1 VSDYDVGVGLSVEGA
16 DTYQTN
22 MGQALA
28 LTQNYTKVA
37 DGMAG
42 SMADLSAGMVGLTSK
57 LTGFNKTQSVA
68 LDTAASYQKM
78 LEKVEATAKVTG
90 SNFTNLAKVTKGFA
104 RDFPVGMG
112 KAVQVMQDMQTVGVK
127 NEKQLEKLGKSF
139 IKFEGVT
146 GGSAKEFMQLNK
158 TMGNG
163 VDQFEKLSDSL
174 VTVTSKMG
182 GSAPAVVAFSK
193 ALAPVAQTVGLSQT
207 QVMGLST
214 AMSTLGE
221 DGYRA
226 ANTFNKVLLD
236 MNRSVRDGGPGLK
249 AYADLMGTTS
259 ENLKGLLKS
268 SPAEFLSKFT
278 EAVGK
283 GGVNTSRMME
293 TLGFDSVRDT
303 RSIQALANSGGPR
316 KAIEEAVRGYGDGST
331 SKAAEVM
338 FDGLSDSVIELKE
351 TMSQTVVNIAQP
363 MLGVA
368 KGQVEIMKGVA
379 KAAEAVTGSDIG
391 QGLAK
396 SVGIGSMVGNFAMG
410 GANMLAMVAMGKI
423 LKDKIVQSDA
433 WKSTK
438 QGWATGAS
446 GGMVSPNAPRLE
458 RFAAGVGGAM
468 YDPSRPP
475 ISPWQ
480 SFKQAAGS
488 TLSIGKDM
496 AGRALL
502 AGLGNP
508 YRQAAGMP
516 AVHSPSGDAYR
527 VRSDELRQQE
537 RDRVAAS
544 RGLPTSP
551 GYIPGTGPQSKW
563 GYAGARLGAFG
574 DMVRGAGGPDGQSFT
589 KALRATGAGALGMM
603 DRGVAVG
610 GGMIRGGLGA
620 LGMNPAMMGLIATAG
635 IGYAGYQAHAK
646 GNEVQDAGFGAKSDI
661 YGTFNGFMESV
672 GMAGR
677 GLKDF
682 SVGTVD
688 ATNAIVAQTNSM
700 ADALKMSNDEL
711 NAASS
716 STYKPGLELQGDDRS
731 DQGIASQVLNAMGTS
746 TDPKAMQRMLM
757 DVASLTDGNTAI
769 RVADLVAAQM
779 GEGGMSRP
787 DYAGSIRNVQ
797 ANKNNSNIP
806 IYELIA
812 DSSPNDAQGRLAE
825 SLGRSS
831 MQAVEADA
839 APFVGSVK
847 TGGVT
852 LDAKDIASMKEFDK
866 FWAEANKGIPGDA
879 SGIASARAFS
889 PQLANVAGMSQE
901 DAKKIGLVTD
911 KTGQPLQQFATGAEY
926 VASVMNTEEAADI
939 QFFKEYSAAKAAGYL
954 DEGASMR
961 DFAGG
966 TPDNE
971 RAAATSEGVFQTF
984 FKGAGLLNE
993 GAQSLM
999 GVMTKANEAGREQ
1012 GKFATD
1018 TTLDKS
1024 GFSTQELA
1032 YDAYANDSSNAAKLS
1047 KAAVGLLEL
1056 ANEGT
1061 NGNTAQGMRNLQV
1074 GQAQFTE
1081 GSTEWNVFAKA
1092 LEKASPQAQ
1101 LSQAGMQQNDILAEQ
1116 IRAGRAAANVPTSP
1130 TNYAMNSANT
1140 ATVNVGFG
1148 AQANAI
1154 SQMQGRFAAMGA
1166 LQQQTG
1172 AIQRQSGIQA
1182 GSIARDAAL
1191 KEQWATEDYETNK
1204 GYQKEDYRTSKRR
1217 ANRDYNRSVGRATR
1231 DFGRSQEYQQ
1241 EDYITGVGRMVEDYE
1256 KQKTRMEEDYQR
1268 QRKNATEDFET
1279 GRVRATRDYNKQV
1292 ERANRDFQLQEGRA
1306 QEDFQKGQ
1314 TRAGEDY
1321 NKNRTRMMQ
1330 DYAKSMKRMTEDA
1343 AKQMYDPFKRMQ
1355 VEMVMDAGQLV
1366 ANLDE
1371 QAAAVEKQKKTLDKL
1386 RELGMTDDTIKA
1398 LNLADASKAQQAS
1411 RLLSD
1416 AEGNGALVGQM
1427 NDSVSRKNTA
1437 AGALV
1442 NDSGN
1447 VQTSRMAEDFAQQ
1460 LARSEED
1467 YNTSSA
1473 RAQEDFT
1480 TSQARSRE
1488 DFKTSMADTKADFD
1502 TSMADSLADFNLQM
1516 ARGSEE
1522 YAIAVGRGVE
1532 DLRLN
1537 LARMEEDN
1545 NKSKARAAEAFNTS
1559 MMDMAE
1565 DHRIQMQDAFEEY
1578 LKAQKR
1584 QEEAFEKSIKRMRI
1598 SAANAISDVGA
1609 NAAASIAS
1617 MNEQMV
1623 GLFQDIPDMS
1633 TPEGVIAAADTLF
1646 GKMLGLGID
1655 PSLWGTELK
1664 TFFALIEATTGV
1676 EIAGLHPTQETA
1688 FDGIISGMPD
1698 TAEVTRAQNKA
1709 MGMNGEPGAVADLEK
1724 LASTSTA
1731 DTSTMAGIMKASYA
1745 AMYEQ
1750 TPETSKALT
1759 AVKVA
1764 MGMDGNPGAI
1774 KILKDLSKNSP
1785 TDTST
1790 LAGIMNASYGAMTE
1804 QTPTPA
1810 SVLDK
1815 VSKAM
1820 GLDDVTSSTA
1830 IGSLKVLAGTSTTD
1844 TSTMAGI
1851 MKLSY
1856 GPMLSQIPPGPT
1868 LTAAVLAS
1876 VGTTADGFGKSMMGT
1891 IFNLGNKDYPQSI
1904 PAITNGMYTG
1914 LYSGIPDKD
1923 TMDSKFTGFVEGTG
1937 LAVERWL
1944 SLWRDKK
1951 IQIRDNEDVLLGT
1964 VQGSASS
1971 PAPGWRD
1978 WYSGGVHSF
1987 EGNIF
1992 TTPNI
1997 THIAEQG
2004 PEVVIPLNG
2013 RGADVLAATM
2023 SRYLDNTEVRGS
2035 QAQQYSSP
2043 VINNND
2049 VTYDHRTQITGAI
2062 TVQAQDPDQMAQKLA
2077 AKRRRQRLA
2086 QPIGGKR

>member
-1 VSDYDVGVGLSVEGA
+1 MSDYDVGVGLSVEGGN
-16 DTYQTN
+16 TYQTN
-22 MGQALA
+22 MSQAIA
-28 LTQNYTKVA
+28 LTEQYTKVA

-42 SMADLSAGMVGLTSK
+42 SMADLSAGMVGLTGK
-57 LTGFNKTQSVA
+57 MTGFTKVQSVA
-68 LDTAASYQKM
+68 LDTAAGYQKM
-78 LEKVEATAKVTG
+78 MEKIEATTKITG
-90 SNFTNLAKVTKGFA
+90 GDFNTLQKVTKGFA

-112 KAVQVMQDMQTVGVK
+112 KAVQVMQDMQAVGLK

-193 ALAPVAQTVGLSQT
+193 ALAPVASTVGLSQT

-259 ENLKGLLKS
+259 ENLTSLLKNN
-268 SPAEFLSKFT
+268 PAEFLSKFT

-293 TLGFDSVRDT
+293 TLGFDTVRDT
-303 RSIQALANSGGPR
+303 RSIQALANAGGPR
-316 KAIEEAVRGYGDGST
+316 KAIEEAVSAYGDGST
-331 SKAAEVM
+331 SKSAEVM
-338 FDGLSDSVIELKE
+338 FDGLTDSVIELKE

-363 MLGVA
+363 MLNVA

-379 KAAEAVTGSDIG
+379 GVAENITGSDIG
-391 QGLAK
+391 QGVAK
-396 SVGIGSMVGNFAMG
+396 TVGYGSMVGNFAMG
-410 GANMLAMVAMGKI
+410 GANALAMIAMAKI
-423 LKDKIVQSDA
+423 AKDKIADSKGFTDLRR
-433 WKSTK
+433 
-438 QGWATGAS
+438 
-446 GGMVSPNAPRLE
+446 GMVLG
-458 RFAAGVGGAM
+458 AAGRQVPDSSGKLAHVGQAIGGAG

-475 ISPWQ
+475 VRPLDTLKAGA
-480 SFKQAAGS
+480 KQ
-488 TLSIGKDM
+488 TLAIGKDV

-508 YRQAAGMP
+508 YRQAAGLDP
-516 AVHSPSGDAYR
+516 IHSKSGDEHRAR
-527 VRSDELRQQE
+527 VSELKQQE
-537 RDRVAAS
+537 ADRQAVKK
-544 RGLPTSP
+544 GLPTSP
-551 GYIPGTGPQSKW
+551 GYVPGAGPATR
-563 GYAGARLGAFG
+563 GEYIGARTSSFFRQFR
-574 DMVRGAGGPDGQSFT
+574 DAGGPDGQSMT
-589 KALRATGAGALGMM
+589 KALRGTAAGALAMGDQGLMTAKRGILGVGGALGMSPM
-603 DRGVAVG
+603 
-610 GGMIRGGLGA
+610 
-620 LGMNPAMMGLIATAG
+620 MMGLMAAG
-635 IGYAGYQAHAK
+635 GVGYMAYSSNKK
-646 GNEVQDAGFGAKSDI
+646 GEAAREGGFGSKSDI
-661 YGTFNGFMESV
+661 YGTFNGFMESI

-682 SVGTVD
+682 SIESAN
-688 ATNAIVAQTNSM
+688 ATETLTKQNTTM
-700 ADALKMSNDEL
+700 ASATQLTEDEMA

-716 STYKPGLELQGDDRS
+716 SYQSKFKLQGDDRS
-731 DQGIASQVLNAMGTS
+731 DEGIAAQVTNAMGTS
-746 TDPKAMQRMLM
+746 TDTFALARIMG
-757 DVASLTDGNTAI
+757 DVANQTDGSTAN
-769 RVADLVAAQM
+769 RVGKMVLGQLGD
-779 GEGGMSRP
+779 
-787 DYAGSIRNVQ
+787 N
-797 ANKNNSNIP
+797 
-806 IYELIA
+806 
-812 DSSPNDAQGRLAE
+812 GRLAPDIDGSLQNLVANTDTGGIQGNMNE
-825 SLGRSS
+825 AQMEIAKDMGRAIMQGIEADSAPFTGTVKAGGETISAKDVAAMKAFEDTWETSRKALGFSSENSAAAQAVAGQLAVIGGVSKEDAEKTGLSLGGTTQPIQQYTAENFIK
-831 MQAVEADA
+831 QAIGTDE
-839 APFVGSVK
+839 G
-847 TGGVT
+847 
-852 LDAKDIASMKEFDK
+852 KD
-866 FWAEANKGIPGDA
+866 
-879 SGIASARAFS
+879 
-889 PQLANVAGMSQE
+889 V
-901 DAKKIGLVTD
+901 
-911 KTGQPLQQFATGAEY
+911 QFYREY
-926 VASVMNTEEAADI
+926 M
-939 QFFKEYSAAKAAGYL
+939 AAKEAGL
-954 DEGASMR
+954 LEDNVSMR
-961 DFAGG
+961 QFAGG
-966 TPDNE
+966 TPENE
-971 RAAATSEGVFQTF
+971 KAASTSEGIFRGF
-984 FKGAGLLNE
+984 FKGAGLLDK
-993 GAQSLM
+993 GAQSLI
-999 GVMTKANEAGREQ
+999 GVMSKASEAGREQ
-1012 GKFATD
+1012 GKFITD
-1018 TTLDKS
+1018 PTLDKS
-1024 GFSTQELA
+1024 GFSKQELA
-1032 YDAYANDSSNAAKLS
+1032 YDAYANESSNAAKLS
-1047 KAAVGLLEL
+1047 KAADGLLEL

-1061 NGNTAQGMRNLQV
+1061 GGNTAQGMRNLQV

-1081 GSTEWNVFAKA
+1081 NSTEWNVFAKA
-1092 LEKASPQAQ
+1092 LEKATPQAQ
-1101 LSQAGMQQNDILAEQ
+1101 LSQAGKSQNAILIEQ
-1116 IRAGRAAANVPTSP
+1116 IQAGRAAANIPTSP
-1130 TNYAMNSANT
+1130 TNYAMNSLNT
-1140 ATVNVGFG
+1140 STVNIGTG
-1148 AQANAI
+1148 AQANAV

-1268 QRKNATEDFET
+1268 QRKNSTEDFET
-1279 GRVRATRDYNKQV
+1279 SRVRATRDYNKQV

-1411 RLLSD
+1411 RLLGD
-1416 AEGNGALVGQM
+1416 AEGNGALVGKM

-1442 NDSGN
+1442 QDSGN

-1460 LARSEED
+1460 LARGEED
-1467 YNTSSA
+1467 YNTSAA
-1473 RAQEDFT
+1473 RAQEDFA
-1480 TSQARSRE
+1480 TSQARSKE

-1584 QEEAFEKSIKRMRI
+1584 QEEAFEKSIERMRI

-1633 TPEGVIAAADTLF
+1633 TTEGQIAAAETLF

-1655 PSLWGTELK
+1655 PALWGTELK

-1688 FDGIISGMPD
+1688 FDGILSGIPEEH
-1698 TAEVTRAQNKA
+1698 EVTQRVNKA
-1709 MGMNGEPGAVADLEK
+1709 MGMKGNEGAVKILEDLAKNSPTDKSTMAGIMAASYGSMTEQVPAPSAVANEVNKAMGINGEPGAVKALEK
-1724 LASTSTA
+1724 LAGEST
-1731 DTSTMAGIMKASYA
+1731 
-1745 AMYEQ
+1745 
-1750 TPETSKALT
+1750 
-1759 AVKVA
+1759 
-1764 MGMDGNPGAI
+1764 
-1774 KILKDLSKNSP
+1774 
-1785 TDTST
+1785 TDKTT
-1790 LAGIMNASYGAMTE
+1790 LAGIMKASYGAMTE

-1815 VSKAM
+1815 VSKTM
-1820 GLDDVTSSTA
+1820 GLDDTTAATA
-1830 IGSLKVLAGTSTTD
+1830 IGSLKILAGESTTN

-1851 MKLSY
+1851 MKASY
-1856 GPMLSQIPPGPT
+1856 GPMLSQIPPRDS
-1868 LTAAVLAS
+1868 LTAAVLLS
-1876 VGTTADGFGKSMMGT
+1876 VGTTADAFGKSMMGT
-1891 IFNLGNKDYPQSI
+1891 IFNLANPQYAESI

-1914 LYSGIPDKD
+1914 LYSNIPDKD

-1951 IQIRDNEDVLLGT
+1951 IQIKDNEDVLLGT

-1978 WYSGGVHSF
+1978 WYSGGVRAQGGIDF
-1987 EGNIF
+1987 KP
-1992 TTPNI
+1992 TLAW
-1997 THIAEQG
+1997 IAEAG
-2004 PEVVIPLNG
+2004 YPEATIPLNQ

-2023 SRYLDNTEVRGS
+2023 SRYLDNSEVRGS

-2049 VTYDHRTQITGAI
+2049 VTYDYRTQFTGAV